1 MWAYIGDADY
11 PYVLFDFTSD
21 YTADAPTRFLT
32 GYKGYLQADALAQY
46 EGLYGEDKVKHVCCV
61 AHARRKFVA
70 ASDAGDE
77 RAANALE
84 LFGRLY
90 AIERAL
96 PPLLPPSDDP
106 VQREQR
112 RQHEE
117 QRRQLRQRDAGPV
130 WDELSKWVGKQKPH
144 ALPKSP
150 LGTAI
155 GYASNNWDALKRYL
169 ERGFLA
175 LDNVIAPYY
184 TSYVGWRVLGSYLTS
199 GSALLRSVRARWEWG
214 LRRASACDRRGRRG
228 GNRPG
233 ATAAR
238 CFPRSPSAA

>member
-1 MWAYIGDADY
+1 M
-11 PYVLFDFTSD
+11 
-21 YTADAPTRFLT
+21 
-32 GYKGYLQADALAQY
+32 
-46 EGLYGEDKVKHVCCV
+46 CCV

-77 RAANALE
+77 RAAKALE

-106 VQREQR
+106 AQREQR
-112 RQHEE
+112 RQREE
-117 QRRQLRQRDAGPV
+117 QRRAMRQRDAEPV
-130 WDELSKWVGKQKPH
+130 WDELEKWLAEQKPG

-175 LDNVIAPYY
+175 LDNNLSERTLRAIALGRNNWGVIG
-184 TSYVGWRVLGSYLTS
+184 SEVGGRTAEVLYSVVGTCKHLGLDPFAYLRD
-199 GSALLRSVRARWEWG
+199 ALPGLFALGEKPTTEQLLDWLPDHWLLHRMRDRPLQGELRS
-214 LRRASACDRRGRRG
+214 
-228 GNRPG
+228 P
-233 ATAAR
+233 TT
-238 CFPRSPSAA
+238 